1 MGAEVFSALLRAAD
15 NARQSVRSARLA
27 ALGSVRVLGP
37 GWRNCIPVLLRS
49 SFDSLPPSAQFSFDM
64 PERDMVWSL
73 PEDLPLDD
81 FMQLGQ
87 LLLVIQRLCFLMQRM
102 GTRDRDVELHCGGMG
117 RRDWS
122 SLLLWARHL
131 VGASAGEDRSYLRMK
146 TNVPGT
152 PDFALQLRAQIE
164 HGHAA
169 VPAAGQQAAAPAP
182 AAAPVAAPAAAA
194 PSVGKRKAPVS
205 PTPATAP
212 KRRSVPPPF
221 RHEAGLRVLNL
232 LGPMLEPCLRICLD
246 L

>member
-1 MGAEVFSALLRAAD
+1 
-15 NARQSVRSARLA
+15 
-27 ALGSVRVLGP
+27 
-37 GWRNCIPVLLRS
+37 
-49 SFDSLPPSAQFSFDM
+49 M

-81 FMQLGQ
+81 FLQLGQ

-152 PDFALQLRAQIE
+152 PEFALQLRAQIE

-169 VPAAGQQAAAPAP
+169 VPTAGQQAAAPAP
-182 AAAPVAAPAAAA
+182 AAAPAAAQPA
-194 PSVGKRKAPVS
+194 VGKRKAAVS
-205 PTPATAP
+205 PTPASVS

-221 RHEAGLRVLNL
+221 RPEAGLRVLNL
-232 LGPMLEPCLRICLD
+232 LSPMLEHCLKICPD